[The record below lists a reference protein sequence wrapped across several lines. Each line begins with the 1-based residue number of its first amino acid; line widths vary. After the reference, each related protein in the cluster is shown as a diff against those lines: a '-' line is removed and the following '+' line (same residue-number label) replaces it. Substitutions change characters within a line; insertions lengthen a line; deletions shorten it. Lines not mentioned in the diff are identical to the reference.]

1 VSFFG
6 DDKDGREDSASLD
19 WIEAGGLPP
28 AAERRLAELTGPQG
42 AFTSTLSAA
51 EFALLREC
59 GSVPAAQVLGASVF
73 QVGWQYLPADAQWGG
88 STYRCQLD
96 GVSRAWDGA
105 RRRAFER
112 LTHEARAVGADA
124 VVGVR
129 LRRGDHDWV
138 RGAVDLVISGTAI
151 RSVAGEPE
159 APVLSDLSA
168 QQFCALR
175 SRGWAPVGL
184 VASTSVMFVALGRGM
199 RWRRRFSTA
208 SNQELREFSDGAT
221 AARQVAVRHLSGQA
235 RTVKADGIVGVSF
248 DHNLTRRRFTVAS
261 GGKMAGQRATG
272 VRPATWALGADIPTR
287 GADKRDGLVIT
298 VHAVGTAIRRS
309 DHSAPATFQP
319 AINLGA
325 R

>member
-6 DDKDGREDSASLD
+6 DEKDGREDSASLD
-19 WIEAGGLPP
+19 WIDAGGLPP
-28 AAERRLAELTGPQG
+28 AAERRIAELTGAPG
-42 AFTSTLSAA
+42 AFTSTLSAS

-59 GSVPAAQVLGASVF
+59 GAVPAAQVLGASVF
-73 QVGWQYLPADAQWGG
+73 QVGWQYLPADAQSGG

-96 GVSRAWDGA
+96 GVSRAWDLA
-105 RRRAFER
+105 RRRAFDR
-112 LTHEARAVGADA
+112 LTQEARAVGADA

-151 RSVAGEPE
+151 RSMGCEPE
-159 APVLSDLSA
+159 APVLSDLSG
-168 QQFCALR
+168 QQFWALR

-184 VASTSVMFVALGRGM
+184 VASTSVMFIALGRGV

-208 SNQELREFSDGAT
+208 SNQELHEFSDGAT
-221 AARQVAVRHLSGQA
+221 AARQLAVRGLSSQA
-235 RTVKADGIVGVSF
+235 RTAKADGIVGVSF
-248 DHNLTRRRFTVAS
+248 EHNLTRRKFTVAS
-261 GGKMAGQRATG
+261 GGKMAGQRPTG
-272 VRPATWALGADIPTR
+272 IRPYTWALGADVPTR

-309 DHSAPATFQP
+309 DQPASATFRRT
-319 AINLGA
+319 INLGA